1 MKIAR
6 LILSDKGILLV
17 TVFLLMIAAAFAFGG
32 VMMQASSPHADLP
45 LPSSIGNSI
54 TSYVMAGVMGKIPS
68 AAGTFQSIGLFLA
81 YIVTPFV
88 VAIMLAA
95 RGSLKVEELDES
107 LPIEDQDTAYA
118 A

>member
-6 LILSDKGILLV
+6 NILSDKGILVV
-17 TVFLLMIAAAFAFGG
+17 TVYLLMIAAAFAFGG
-32 VMMQASSPHADLP
+32 IMMTTSHPHADLP
-45 LPSSIGNSI
+45 LPSSIGGSI
-54 TSYVMAGVMGKIPS
+54 TSYVMAGVMGEIPS

-95 RGSLKVEELDES
+95 RASLAPDDLDES
-107 LPIEDQDTAYA
+107 LPVDDRDTAYA